1 MQALRRRRNE
11 VSVELRKAKKDE
23 ALSKRRNLG
32 PAYDSDSDTPLSPLQ
47 EQDANRANT
56 AAAALSLEDIARV
69 ITTSDNP
76 EECYNVRQGH
86 CDLFVLLLC
95 SIFFFFFLRPL
106 WLLASSSPA
115 RRTRPS
121 TCWWRPTWCQGKT
134 KCLGLEI

>member
-86 CDLFVLLLC
+86 CALFAVYFTTF
-95 SIFFFFFLRPL
+95 SSFFFSQATLAARKFLSREKNPPIDML
-106 WLLASSSPA
+106 VEANVVP
-115 RRTRPS
+115 R
-121 TCWWRPTWCQGKT
+121 
-134 KCLGLEI
+134 

>member
-86 CDLFVLLLC
+86 CALFALLLY
-95 SIFFFFFLRPL
+95 SIFFFFSQATLAARKFLSREKNPPIDML
-106 WLLASSSPA
+106 VEANVVP
-115 RRTRPS
+115 R
-121 TCWWRPTWCQGKT
+121 
-134 KCLGLEI
+134 